1 MSKIAEKIADKY
13 EFMAEKSNS
22 LGGVRPVQR
31 KNRRSLLIVLG
42 CLLGAAALFSIGFLA
57 GYFTR
62 TSKEHEKSCNTN
74 NLGIDDTDDKVNF
87 EDFHEIFQQ
96 SVSVENLE
104 TVMREFSSHPHI
116 AGGPRQLDLA
126 NKLTALWTKFGFD
139 KVEKPEYRVLL
150 SYPQRNKPNRVTL
163 VENGEAI
170 YNITGKIKISPGPNS
185 NDTFDHYPYLAYAP
199 SGTVEADLIYAN
211 FGRDQDF
218 QKLAEMNV
226 TVRGNIVIIRS
237 RNVRNAEKHGAAG
250 ALVYA
255 DPSFSAQKGYKSDQ
269 VYPNGWWLPSD
280 GVQEG
285 SILFGP
291 YNGDP
296 LTPVLPATKGM
307 FRRPVNES
315 ELPRIPAQAISYGDA
330 MELLQRLGGEK
341 APESWQGGLSI
352 TYHVGP
358 GFKNSSTKIKLEVNN
373 QLQEKSIYNVVGTI
387 VGRDEPHR
395 YIIVGNHRDSWSFG
409 AVDALSGTTVTNE
422 IARLLGIL
430 LEKGWRPRRTIKI
443 CSWGGEEF
451 NLIGSH
457 EWVEENAHILTE
469 RAVAYINLDIAV
481 CGDYV
486 LRARTSPLFK
496 QVTYKW
502 ARQVKNPQHLEAND
516 TMYDIWLKR
525 TPSDINSSE
534 PRIFNL
540 FSSSDY
546 ASFYQYLGIPS
557 ADFGYWFG
565 YGSTTSLYPVYH
577 TQQDTFYWVKKFVD
591 QKFQVHK
598 AMTQFSGGMLLDLAD
613 QPLLPFDIMN
623 YAKALKYSFQVL
635 KTSSHFSANNIS
647 LSALQDAITGFLDTS
662 KRFESKKSDPT
673 EHKST
678 SRLRMLNDQMVKV
691 EKAFIYPY
699 GLPGKIQSR
708 HVAFNYGFH
717 NLKPGK
723 ATFPGVTEALHMAEI
738 SNDWNTARKQVSI
751 AIYSVQ
757 SANQVLKEPMK

>member
-1 MSKIAEKIADKY
+1 
-13 EFMAEKSNS
+13 
-22 LGGVRPVQR
+22 
-31 KNRRSLLIVLG
+31 
-42 CLLGAAALFSIGFLA
+42 
-57 GYFTR
+57 
-62 TSKEHEKSCNTN
+62 
-74 NLGIDDTDDKVNF
+74 
-87 EDFHEIFQQ
+87 
-96 SVSVENLE
+96 
-104 TVMREFSSHPHI
+104 
-116 AGGPRQLDLA
+116 
-126 NKLTALWTKFGFD
+126 
-139 KVEKPEYRVLL
+139 
-150 SYPQRNKPNRVTL
+150 
-163 VENGEAI
+163 
-170 YNITGKIKISPGPNS
+170 
-185 NDTFDHYPYLAYAP
+185 
-199 SGTVEADLIYAN
+199 
-211 FGRDQDF
+211 
-218 QKLAEMNV
+218 
-226 TVRGNIVIIRS
+226 
-237 RNVRNAEKHGAAG
+237 
-250 ALVYA
+250 
-255 DPSFSAQKGYKSDQ
+255 
-269 VYPNGWWLPSD
+269 
-280 GVQEG
+280 
-285 SILFGP
+285 
-291 YNGDP
+291 
-296 LTPVLPATKGM
+296 M

-330 MELLQRLGGEK
+330 MELLQRLGGEE

-635 KTSSHFSANNIS
+635 NTSSHFSVNNIS

-751 AIYSVQ
+751 ATYSVQ
-757 SANQVLKEPMK
+757 SANQVLKDPMK